1 MSPAGSRTGFRK
13 RRKSGHGADSAS
25 DRLLLLI
32 AAERSVRSILL
43 IAAGIVAVVH
53 LNADWGRTLSHLAR
67 DVGLDPRQNAIG
79 HLISRAGA
87 LSAKKKAEYG
97 AVAIAYGLLE
107 GVEAYG
113 LWRRRLWAEYLT
125 IVATA
130 LLLIPEVDTLLK
142 RVTVLKAAG
151 FVLNLVIVIF
161 LIIRVRRKGRRQG
174 QG

>member
-1 MSPAGSRTGFRK
+1 MSPTRRRAGSAK
-13 RRKSGHGADSAS
+13 RGGSGGESGS

-32 AAERSVRSILL
+32 AAERSVRAVVL
-43 IAAGIVAVVH
+43 IAAGIIAVVH

-67 DVGLDPRQNAIG
+67 DVGLDPRQNAVS
-79 HLISRAGA
+79 HVISRAGA
-87 LSAKKKAEYG
+87 LSARKKVEYG
-97 AVAIAYGLLE
+97 AIAIAYGVLE
-107 GVEAYG
+107 GTEAYG

-142 RVTVLKAAG
+142 KVTVLKALG
-151 FVLNLVIVIF
+151 FVLNLAIVIF